1 LRIGVR
7 RSAHNNPFALE
18 GEARGMIRR
27 ARAERQEAVDHYR
40 NFAHDLRQPVR
51 GGKQRVG

>member
-1 LRIGVR
+1 
-7 RSAHNNPFALE
+7 
-18 GEARGMIRR
+18 MIRR

-40 NFAHDLRQPVR
+40 NFAHDLRQRMR